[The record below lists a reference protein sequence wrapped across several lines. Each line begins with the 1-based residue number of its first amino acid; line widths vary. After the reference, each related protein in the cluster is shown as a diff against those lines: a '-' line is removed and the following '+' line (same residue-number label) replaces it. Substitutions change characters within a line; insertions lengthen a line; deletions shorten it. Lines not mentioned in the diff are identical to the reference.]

1 MKRQAYGFAA
11 ILSCCLL
18 PSLALAQA
26 PADDNLTERPNA
38 AVCQVRYMDENSGAG
53 MTVCLVLDPIHPAF
67 LDQSTH
73 FACQPWGSAGPAVTE
88 HAIIVPSGGGNVKVW
103 GVAIRTAA
111 DGTASISNPS
121 EFWKECE
128 DVPKRPIQLGGH
140 PPLEDRIA

>member
-11 ILSCCLL
+11 ILSCWLL
-18 PSLALAQA
+18 PNVALAQA

-38 AVCQVRYMDENSGAG
+38 AVCQVRYLDENSGSG
-53 MTVCLVLDPIHPAF
+53 LTTCLIQDLATF

-73 FACQPWGSAGPAVTE
+73 FACQPWGSQGPAVTE

-140 PPLEDRIA
+140 PALEDRIA